1 MGTSIFHSLL
11 GVGLLALY
19 LWAPIPQG
27 YRRWAFLLLFL
38 LLPFVAG
45 SPWRDLRLAVYGLST
60 TGTVLGVRCTGGK
73 YPQLLL
79 TYRFDADGVS
89 MTGTGQAGQGN
100 GGDGGT
106 CDMRAG
112 DPVYL
117 SYLPKEPV
125 VNVPDRNPTLALLK
139 KLLGWLAA
147 CLFVTWLKTEQAG
160 RVREHFN
167 TMTFRRP

>member
-1 MGTSIFHSLL
+1 MGSSLFHSLL

-19 LWAPIPQG
+19 LYTPVAQG
-27 YRRWAFLLLFL
+27 YRRWAFLLLLVLFPL
-38 LLPFVAG
+38 LAG
-45 SPWRDLRLAVYGLST
+45 SPVRDVRLAVHGVST
-60 TGTVLGVRCTGGK
+60 TGTVLAVRCTGGK

-79 TYRFDADGVS
+79 TYQFKADGVN

-100 GGDGGT
+100 GGDGGK
-106 CDMRAG
+106 CDMRAE
-112 DPVYL
+112 DAVYL

-125 VNVPDRNPTLALLK
+125 VNVPDRHPGLALLF
-139 KLLGWLAA
+139 KLLGWLAI
-147 CLFVTWLKTEQAG
+147 CLFLTWLKTEQAE

>member
-1 MGTSIFHSLL
+1 MNATLFHSLF

-19 LWAPIPQG
+19 LYTPIPEG
-27 YRRWAFLLLFL
+27 YRRWAFLLLLVLFPL
-38 LLPFVAG
+38 VAG
-45 SPWRDLRLAVYGLST
+45 TPLRDIRLAVHGVST
-60 TGTVLGVRCTGGK
+60 TGTVLTARCTGGK

-79 TYRFDADGVS
+79 TYRFEADGVR

-100 GGDGGT
+100 GGDGGR

-117 SYLPKEPV
+117 TYLPKEPM
-125 VNVPDRNPTLALLK
+125 VNVPDRNPSLALLF
-139 KLLGWLAA
+139 KLLGWLAV
-147 CLFVTWLKTEQAG
+147 CLFLTWLKSEQAE

-167 TMTFRRP
+167 TMAFRRP